1 MNTRH
6 AASPLHLF
14 ARGVGFCDKQIFK
27 HRFVE
32 KISAL
37 ADHCHFFYKRSRVYF
52 VYGNTVVVYLS
63 AAAVPEAEH
72 KFQKRTLSAPRSAHY
87 TYGFTLSDIHV
98 DAFEHLFAAVRERK
112 VLYVRPFQ
120 CYILL
125 PFHRLHGGLFFEK
138 VKHPVAAGKRL
149 VEVAG
154 KRGYCRYG
162 AERAEHRHNSDY
174 RPANGQIARKH
185 ERDRHGKRY
194 RYKEGYD
201 QRGKRARTRGQPLY
215 RARFLQ
221 KHVGA
226 PVGFFPALFF
236 ASAQKHVA
244 HALYAVHVK
253 GVERGKFPPVLHAGT
268 AELFGRKRGEQ
279 QRNHQIAYKRRKS
292 DIPRGRKARE

>member
-1 MNTRH
+1 MGYEYDRFILAVFFEGAQNYALVYAVHVACRLVQKQQFAAAQKRAGKSYPLLFSRGEIVRKRRNRSVISLRKGKDKVVNTRH
-6 AASPLHLF
+6 AASPLHLL

-120 CYILL
+120 CYVLL

-138 VKHPVAAGKRL
+138 VKHSVAAGERL
-149 VEVAG
+149 VEVVG
-154 KRGYCRYG
+154 KRGYRRYG

-185 ERDRHGKRY
+185 ERDRHGERH
-194 RYKEGYD
+194 RNKEGYD
-201 QRGKRARTRGQPLY
+201 Q
-215 RARFLQ
+215 
-221 KHVGA
+221 
-226 PVGFFPALFF
+226 
-236 ASAQKHVA
+236 
-244 HALYAVHVK
+244 
-253 GVERGKFPPVLHAGT
+253 
-268 AELFGRKRGEQ
+268 
-279 QRNHQIAYKRRKS
+279 
-292 DIPRGRKARE
+292 